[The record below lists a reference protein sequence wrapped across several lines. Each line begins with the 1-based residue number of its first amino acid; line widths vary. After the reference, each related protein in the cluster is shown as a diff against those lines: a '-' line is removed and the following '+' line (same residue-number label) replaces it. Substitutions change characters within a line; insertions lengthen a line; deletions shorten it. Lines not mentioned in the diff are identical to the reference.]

1 MFDPSQN
8 YFQLFGLPVS
18 FALDTELL
26 AERYRRLRQTV
37 HPDLFATAGER
48 EKRLALQASTLV
60 NEAYQILRD
69 PLARASYLLQVRG
82 AGAGDDQETTQDMAF
97 LMEQMELRE
106 ALAAA
111 RQAAEPHLV
120 IARVRARLSTLADE
134 LIADLGSRLD
144 ARALAIGLDAGAPDG
159 DPDAGALYSGLDGGA
174 PARADT
180 PGAPAEPATVT
191 PQTPVTT
198 PSSLTAAEVTA
209 IRELI
214 RKLQF
219 ARKCEAEAE
228 ALEAELEEA
237 L

>member
-8 YFQLFGLPVS
+8 YFQLFGLPTS
-18 FALDTELL
+18 FALDTERL

-60 NEAYQILRD
+60 NEAYQTLRD
-69 PLARASYLLQVRG
+69 PLARARYLLQVRG

-111 RQAAEPHLV
+111 RQAAEPQV
-120 IARVRARLSTLADE
+120 AIERVRARLTTLADE
-134 LIADLGSRLD
+134 LIADLGARLD
-144 ARALAIGLDAGAPDG
+144 TRALVGPDG
-159 DPDAGALYSGLDGGA
+159 VVSDGGALDSGLDDGA
-174 PARADT
+174 PADADT
-180 PGAPAEPATVT
+180 PGSPSEPATVT

-198 PSSLTAAEVTA
+198 PSPLTAADVAA

-228 ALEAELEEA
+228 ALEAELDEA

>member
-8 YFQLFGLPVS
+8 YFQLFGLPTS
-18 FALDTELL
+18 FALDTERL

-60 NEAYQILRD
+60 NEAYQTLRD
-69 PLARASYLLQVRG
+69 PLARARYLLQVRG

-111 RQAAEPHLV
+111 RQAAEPQV
-120 IARVRARLSTLADE
+120 AIERVRARLTTLADE
-134 LIADLGSRLD
+134 LIADLGARLD
-144 ARALAIGLDAGAPDG
+144 TRALVGPDG
-159 DPDAGALYSGLDGGA
+159 VVSDGGALDSGLDDGA
-174 PARADT
+174 PADADT
-180 PGAPAEPATVT
+180 PGSPSEPATVT

-198 PSSLTAAEVTA
+198 PSPLTAADVTA

-228 ALEAELEEA
+228 ALEAELDEA

>member
-8 YFQLFGLPVS
+8 YFQLFGLPTS
-18 FALDTELL
+18 FALDTERL

-60 NEAYQILRD
+60 NEAYQTLRD
-69 PLARASYLLQVRG
+69 PLARARYLLQVRG
-82 AGAGDDQETTQDMAF
+82 AGAGDDQETTQDRAF

-111 RQAAEPHLV
+111 RQAAEPQV
-120 IARVRARLSTLADE
+120 AIERVRARLTTLADE
-134 LIADLGSRLD
+134 LIADLGARLD
-144 ARALAIGLDAGAPDG
+144 TRALVGPDG
-159 DPDAGALYSGLDGGA
+159 VVSDGGALDSGLDGGA
-174 PARADT
+174 PADADT
-180 PGAPAEPATVT
+180 PGSPSEPATVT

-198 PSSLTAAEVTA
+198 PSPLTAADVAA

-219 ARKCEAEAE
+219 ARKCEVEAE
-228 ALEAELEEA
+228 ALEAELDEA